1 MWKLKYGELVL
12 PEGPFSHL
20 IKKPRK
26 DPPLKQLTLFETFED
41 QVRTDI
47 IKLKNKFIR
56 KDTVIK
62 HIAKNHELPISKA
75 KTLYEKIVEEI
86 RHELEYEYYI
96 KNKDYFDWYKSEEG
110 QKEIRE
116 YINTL
121 EKRKQKRDQIFELK
135 LQKGKEHVVEVV
147 IPEELKP
154 ELQKILDNPRIANLV
169 NYHGP
174 FSHFIKHPGLTE
186 YDAKILHK
194 NGCIKVIMGDEGM
207 LFNHKFIKKERLN
220 SAKHEAEKIER
231 FYCDNCQK
239 ELDYNTIGLNKK
251 LGYRTKYFCLEC
263 LGLSEAEAN
272 SIMEFYKSL
281 GCTMFI

>member
-1 MWKLKYGELVL
+1 MWALKYREPNL
-12 PEGPFSHL
+12 PEGPFTHL
-20 IKKPRK
+20 IKRPRK
-26 DPPLKQLTLFETFED
+26 DPPQKQLTLFETTED
-41 QVRTDI
+41 RIKADI

-56 KDTVIK
+56 KGTVIK
-62 HIAKNHELPISKA
+62 HIAKKHELPLNKA
-75 KTLYEKIVEEI
+75 KALYKKIVEEI

-96 KNKDYFDWYKSEEG
+96 KNKDYFDWYESEEG

-121 EKRKQKRDQIFELK
+121 DKRKRKRDQIFELK
-135 LQKGKEHVVEVV
+135 LQKGKEHVVEVE
-147 IPEELKP
+147 IPEELKT
-154 ELQKILDNPRIANLV
+154 ELQKILDNPRIANLI

-207 LFNHKFIKKERLN
+207 LFNHKFIKKEKLIR
-220 SAKHEAEKIER
+220 SVEIREIER
-231 FYCDNCQK
+231 FYCECGK

-263 LGLSEAEAN
+263 LGLSETEAN
-272 SIMEFYKSL
+272 SIMEFYKSS